1 MKTPMLSFALAFALG
16 FSAVGLS
23 AFGQTDSAAHA
34 HIKFTDLS
42 VRSNSDG
49 KKHTILL
56 KGTDVDGNTYLMRK
70 SEDVVT
76 QFEINGKA
84 VPREQYKKYE
94 WIIDDLAKPA
104 APVAPVPPVAP
115 VGAAVAVAPVPPV
128 APVAPAGPGIPAS
141 PATPVAPSSPGMPAP
156 AVPAVAPV
164 PPVAPAGGVTP
175 AAPAAPVMP
184 VAPVPP
190 LPPTAPVPDKRIDS
204 IIADLQDKG
213 IVENDLE
220 LSFSLDNYALVVN
233 GKTQPAD
240 LFAFFQKKYI
250 KHSQD
255 HFTYS
260 HIGNSMTISV
270 KVDDDKK

>member
-1 MKTPMLSFALAFALG
+1 MKMPIISFGLAFALG
-16 FSAVGLS
+16 LSGFGLS
-23 AFGQTDSAAHA
+23 AFSQTDSAAHA
-34 HIKFTDLS
+34 HIKFTDLT
-42 VRSNSDG
+42 VKSNNDG

-76 QFEINGKA
+76 LFEINGKA

-94 WIIDDLAKPA
+94 WIIDDLAKPE
-104 APVAPVPPVAP
+104 APVPPVAAAMP
-115 VGAAVAVAPVPPV
+115 VAPGAPAAPGVPVAPGAPGAPVATAVAPS
-128 APVAPAGPGIPAS
+128 APGTPA
-141 PATPVAPSSPGMPAP
+141 
-156 AVPAVAPV
+156 PAVAPV

-184 VAPVPP
+184 VAPVTP
-190 LPPTAPVPDKRIDS
+190 LPPAAPVPDKRIDS
-204 IIADLQDKG
+204 IIADMRDKG